1 MNPTRVTAPAIALA
15 VAALLVLGGASVSR
29 AADPPKAAPGT
40 AAAAAPAK
48 AEAKPAAAKT
58 MTMKG
63 EIVDLGCYL
72 TRGAKGAQHQS
83 CAMTCL
89 KNGQP
94 MGLLSADG
102 TVYLLLVSHDDGKP
116 FGQAKELAAAQV
128 EVTGPMAEM
137 AGIKAI
143 TVTSVKKL

>member
-15 VAALLVLGGASVSR
+15 VAALLVLGVAPASR
-29 AADPPKAAPGT
+29 AGDPPKEATGS

-48 AEAKPAAAKT
+48 APAMPAAAKT

-63 EIVDLGCYL
+63 EIVDLACYF
-72 TRGAKGAQHQS
+72 TKGAKGAQHQA
-83 CAMTCL
+83 CALSCL

-102 TVYLLLVSHDDGKP
+102 TVYLLLAGHDDTKP

-128 EVTGPMAEM
+128 EVTGAMAEM
-137 AGIKAI
+137 AGIKVI
-143 TVTSVKKL
+143 TVASVKKL